1 MAIPLLG
8 YPLSTQNGRVS
19 NLAGDNSTVQ
29 SQLYPSSAAGDDTNR
44 SDMDAVIEQAYRQ
57 VFFHAMRSDREPFL
71 ESQLRSGNI
80 TVRDFI
86 RGLLLSERFQ
96 QGYYQCSSNYRMVDQ
111 VVGRVL
117 GRPTHGD
124 AERRAW
130 SIVIGEKGFT
140 AFVDAVLDSPEYM
153 ESFGYD
159 LVPQQRS
166 RVLPGRSLGRPRSTS
181 NSRATGPT
189 GAMPCRI
196 ELPATRPLRCSSWRC
211 RRPGSMANLLPS
223 PSSSGWAWRLS
234 ADSSWAVWS
243 LPSPSRCFAADF
255 LDGAFQPPE
264 SGHLAAAGTDPGLR
278 VTG

>member
-1 MAIPLLG
+1 MALPLLG
-8 YPLSTQNGRVS
+8 YPLNTQNSRVS

-29 SQLYPSSAAGDDTNR
+29 PQRYGSSAAGDESTR
-44 SDMDAVIEQAYRQ
+44 SEMDQVIEQAYRQ

-96 QGYYQCSSNYRMVDQ
+96 QGYYQCNSNYRMVDQ

-117 GRPTHGD
+117 GRPVHGG

-140 AFVDAVLDSPEYM
+140 AFVDSLLDSSEYM
-153 ESFGYD
+153 NSFGYD

-166 RVLPGRSLGRPRSTS
+166 RVLPGRALGETPIYQQFPRYGADWRDSLQKRAPSDQQAQMRQLETSAAWVNGQPPAFALKLWLGLALVGGFELGRVILTI
-181 NSRATGPT
+181 AVE
-189 GAMPCRI
+189 M
-196 ELPATRPLRCSSWRC
+196 LR
-211 RRPGSMANLLPS
+211 
-223 PSSSGWAWRLS
+223 
-234 ADSSWAVWS
+234 
-243 LPSPSRCFAADF
+243 
-255 LDGAFQPPE
+255 
-264 SGHLAAAGTDPGLR
+264 T
-278 VTG
+278 